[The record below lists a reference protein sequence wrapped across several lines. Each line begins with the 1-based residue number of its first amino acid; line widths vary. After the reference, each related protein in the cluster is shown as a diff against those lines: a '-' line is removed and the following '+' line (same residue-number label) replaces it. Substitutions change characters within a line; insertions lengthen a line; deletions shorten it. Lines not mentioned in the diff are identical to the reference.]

1 MAARAAFAAAI
12 DADRLRHRKTSRPTS
27 TAPLF
32 PSLAAGFGHVV
43 LQAMASAAMVVGFA
57 VAAVQRLVVDG
68 FSGCLV
74 VCADA
79 AAGVAVSFAGTLER
93 ALA

>member
-12 DADRLRHRKTSRPTS
+12 DADRLRHRKPSRPTS
-27 TAPLF
+27 SAPLF

-43 LQAMASAAMVVGFA
+43 LQAMASAVMMVGIA
-57 VAAVQRLVVDG
+57 GAAAQRLVVDG

-74 VCADA
+74 LCADP
-79 AAGVAVSFAGTLER
+79 AAGVAMSFAGTLER

>member
-12 DADRLRHRKTSRPTS
+12 DADRLRHRKPSRPTS

-43 LQAMASAAMVVGFA
+43 LQAMASAAIVVGFA

-68 FSGCLV
+68 YSGCLA

>member
-12 DADRLRHRKTSRPTS
+12 DADRLCHRKPSRPTS

-32 PSLAAGFGHVV
+32 PSLAARFGHLM
-43 LQAMASAAMVVGFA
+43 LQAMANAVMVVGFA

-68 FSGCLV
+68 YSGCLV
-74 VCADA
+74 LCGD
-79 AAGVAVSFAGTLER
+79 AAGVAVLFAGTL
-93 ALA
+93 